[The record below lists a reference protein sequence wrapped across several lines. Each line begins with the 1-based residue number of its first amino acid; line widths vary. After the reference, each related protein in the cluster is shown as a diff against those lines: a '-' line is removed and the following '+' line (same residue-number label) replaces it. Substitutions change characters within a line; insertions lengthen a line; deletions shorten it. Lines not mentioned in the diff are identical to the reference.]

1 MRLLSLWTVVAY
13 LRTAPNANAQPMF
26 MGIGDLPGSTFE
38 SRASAVSADGLV
50 VVGGGRSASGR
61 EAFRWTASGGM
72 VGLGDLP
79 GGPVNQRFWSQA
91 TETSSDG
98 SLVVGLATSESGI
111 EAFVWDS
118 THGMRELDQILTGL
132 GLDLTGWW
140 LESATGISAD
150 GRVIVGT
157 GTNPNGD
164 YEAWIATLPEP
175 SAGLPAL
182 APVSLGL
189 LGGLLA
195 LVGAARAVGLR
206 RRRRG

>member
-1 MRLLSLWTVVAY
+1 M
-13 LRTAPNANAQPMF
+13 
-26 MGIGDLPGSTFE
+26 
-38 SRASAVSADGLV
+38 
-50 VVGGGRSASGR
+50 
-61 EAFRWTASGGM
+61 
-72 VGLGDLP
+72 
-79 GGPVNQRFWSQA
+79 NQSFWSQA

-98 SLVVGLATSESGI
+98 SLVVSLATSESGI
-111 EAFVWDS
+111 AAFVWDS
-118 THGMRELDQILTGL
+118 THGMRELDQVLTGL

-140 LESATGISAD
+140 LENATGISAD

-157 GTNPNGD
+157 GTNPNGY
-164 YEAWIATLPEP
+164 YEAWIATFPEP

>member
-79 GGPVNQRFWSQA
+79 GGGAFWSGAAA
-91 TETSSDG
+91 TSADG
-98 SLVVGLATSESGI
+98 SVVVSLATSESGI

-118 THGMRELDQILTGL
+118 THGMRELDQVLTGL

-140 LESATGISAD
+140 LENATGISAD

-157 GTNPNGD
+157 GTNPNGY
-164 YEAWIATLPEP
+164 YEAWIATFPEP